1 MEELLVFA
9 FLLQEELAAEEEY
22 HNKLDELFLASPE
35 DEDLLYLEWE
45 TDVKKAVIYIQT
57 HVEGRWTMN
66 GLAEFSSIS
75 YGCVMKNAV
84 ILSNLRIA
92 CIGCG
97 KLCQERYRSKNRL
110 LCYAMQMTLCRGEM
124 KNKLESSM
132 RICWIIISK
141 D

>member
-57 HVEGRWTMN
+57 HVVDRALDYERFGRVFIN
-66 GLAEFSSIS
+66 
-75 YGCVMKNAV
+75 K
-84 ILSNLRIA
+84 LRVCYEKCCDIKQFA
-92 CIGCG
+92 DRMYRLWKALPGTIQ
-97 KLCQERYRSKNRL
+97 KQEPFIV
-110 LCYAMQMTLCRGEM
+110 LCYADDPLSWGDEEQTR
-124 KNKLESSM
+124 KLYEDLLDYY
-132 RICWIIISK
+132 K
-141 D
+141 